1 MTVLVLSDDVGHPW
15 VGHLRELLTAEG
27 IDVETM
33 SADTNVTRH
42 LEVARQELEAVVVVV
57 TAPTANIPAEIA
69 RYARLIP
76 TFFWAAP
83 AAVAAPPEAKLTP
96 VVIDG
101 TRNWARRIREQLSST
116 SGT

>member
-15 VGHLRELLTAEG
+15 VGHLREMLTAEG

-33 SADTNVTRH
+33 SADPKVARH
-42 LEVARQELEAVVVVV
+42 LEVAQQELDAVVVVV
-57 TAPTANIPAEIA
+57 TSPTAAIPAEVA
-69 RYARLIP
+69 RYSRLIP
-76 TFFWAAP
+76 RFFWAAP
-83 AAVAAPPEAKLTP
+83 VAVAAPPEAKLTP

-101 TRNWARRIREQLSST
+101 TRNWARKIRDQLSST